1 MSQHLHPLLL
11 RQLRRVGLEADAS
24 GAAHAQLLAVLER
37 ISRAYTDADQAR
49 YLLERSQEVAS
60 REMTQLYNELKA
72 SQSRLAS
79 LVSLSSDWIWEQD
92 TEQRFCY
99 VSAHSGDTGSRL
111 SALLTGKQAAID
123 LMAVGDDNAQTYS
136 TSVAARQPFRNI
148 TFRASAPDGDTLYL
162 RISGEPMF
170 DGDIFRG
177 WRGVG
182 SDVTQATVAEQQV
195 LQLARYD
202 GLTGLPNRSMFMAH
216 LELALNRARANEQ
229 QLALFFIDLDR
240 FKMVNDSLGHAA
252 GDNLLQV
259 MAQRLSGLMRDSDL
273 VARLG
278 GDEFV
283 VLLDSGMDTDD
294 LCKVARRML
303 TVLSEPLCLSGRLL
317 QVSASI
323 GIGLYPADG
332 TDVASLLKSAD
343 TAMYLAKS
351 RGKNNFQFFT
361 AELAQRASRHFTM
374 ESELRQAA
382 ERGELRLHYQP
393 RYELGQTVMC
403 GMEALLR
410 WQHPQRGLLGPG
422 AFIELAEESGLIV
435 PIGRWVLEEA
445 CRQIRQWREIGLN
458 PPRCAVNLSVR
469 QFSHEAIVDEVRDA
483 LAQAGLEP
491 AALEVEITESL
502 LMADTERAQDVMHS
516 LHELGIR
523 IAIDDF
529 GTGYSSLAYLKRF
542 QAQTLKIDRSFVQ
555 GLPDDR
561 DDAAITQAVIA
572 MAHSL
577 GMQVVAEGVETQ
589 AQLEFLRLHGCDE
602 VQGFLL
608 ARPLPPELLADL
620 LLDCD
625 ADASAQRQATLANQF
640 GGALR
645 PASLAGRH
653 AWADAGADE

>member
-1 MSQHLHPLLL
+1 MGQDLHPLLL
-11 RQLRRVGLEADAS
+11 RQLRRVGLEAEKADAS
-24 GAAHAQLLAVLER
+24 HPQLPALLER
-37 ISRAYTDADQAR
+37 ISRAYADADQAR

-60 REMTQLYNELKA
+60 REMTQLYNDLKA

-92 TEQRFCY
+92 TEQRFRY
-99 VSAHSGDTGSRL
+99 VSSHSGDTGSRL
-111 SALLTGKQAAID
+111 SLLLTGKQALVD
-123 LMAVGDDNAQTYS
+123 LMAVGDDNAKTYAS
-136 TSVAARQPFRNI
+136 SVVSRLPFRNV
-148 TFRASAPDGDTLYL
+148 TLRALTAEGEALYL
-162 RISGEPMF
+162 RISGEPVF
-170 DGDIFRG
+170 EGDIFRG

-195 LQLARYD
+195 VQLARYD
-202 GLTGLPNRSMFMAH
+202 ELTGLPNRSTFIAQ
-216 LELALNRARANEQ
+216 LELSLNRAHVKEQ
-229 QLALFFIDLDR
+229 ELALFFIDLDR
-240 FKMVNDSLGHAA
+240 FKTVNDSLGHAA
-252 GDNLLQV
+252 GDSLLKV
-259 MAQRLSGLMRDSDL
+259 MAERLSGLMRDSDM

-283 VLLDSGMDTDD
+283 VLLDGGVDTHA
-294 LCKVARRML
+294 LSSVAKRML
-303 TVLSEPLCLSGRLL
+303 NVLCEPLRLSGRPL

-332 TDVASLLKSAD
+332 TDVAGLLKSAD

-361 AELAQRASRHFTM
+361 ADLAQRASRHFVM
-374 ESELRQAA
+374 EGELRQAA

-393 RYELGQTVMC
+393 RYNLDQTVMC

-422 AFIELAEESGLIV
+422 DFIELAEESGLIV

-445 CRQIRQWREIGLN
+445 CRQMRRWRDIGLN
-458 PPRCAVNLSVR
+458 PPRCSVNLSVR
-469 QFSHEAIVDEVRDA
+469 QFSHDAIVDEVRAA
-483 LAQAGLEP
+483 LEQARLESD
-491 AALEVEITESL
+491 ALEVEITESM
-502 LMADTERAQDVMHS
+502 LMADTERAQAVMNS
-516 LHELGIR
+516 LHQLGIR

-542 QAQTLKIDRSFVQ
+542 PAKTLKIDRSFVQ

-577 GMQVVAEGVETQ
+577 GMRVVAEGVETQ
-589 AQLEFLRLHGCDE
+589 AQLEFLRHHHCDE
-602 VQGFLL
+602 VQGYLL
-608 ARPLPPELLADL
+608 ARPLPPDSL
-620 LLDCD
+620 
-625 ADASAQRQATLANQF
+625 
-640 GGALR
+640 
-645 PASLAGRH
+645 ASLLPACVSAVPARKKH
-653 AWADAGADE
+653 LALPPSA